1 LFKIPYSFK
10 KQILF
15 INNNSGVSDDEV
27 NKILLT
33 VERNLL
39 FEKLKSTI
47 QTKSFDELKSLVDVL
62 ALRKD
67 IMIEVEGH
75 TDDKGEDTENM
86 QLSKERANEVKAY
99 LVKNGIDGNRVKVSY
114 YGETRPIGNN
124 ETESGRQMNRRVRIK
139 VIKKD

>member
-1 LFKIPYSFK
+1 
-10 KQILF
+10 
-15 INNNSGVSDDEV
+15 
-27 NKILLT
+27 
-33 VERNLL
+33 
-39 FEKLKSTI
+39 
-47 QTKSFDELKSLVDVL
+47 LKSLVDVL